1 MEASQIFEQDLIHLA
16 MDPVLAK
23 RMEKKFMIKIDLGFN
38 KDTGLV
44 ELFPKPEEWLKEMT
58 ELIRFDVEEIS
69 FVPCFAA
76 NEIGSARENGR
87 VKIFEENDE
96 FVESSIENIVRLFSY
111 LLKMPC
117 ETERII

>member
-1 MEASQIFEQDLIHLA
+1 

-23 RMEKKFMIKIDLGFN
+23 RMEKKFIIKIDLVFN

-44 ELFPKPEEWLKEMT
+44 ELFPKQEEWVKEMT
-58 ELIRFDVEEIS
+58 DLIRFDVEEIS

-87 VKIFEENDE
+87 VKIFEEHDE
-96 FVESSIENIVRLFSY
+96 FVETSIESVVKLFSH
-111 LLKMPC
+111 LLKMPS